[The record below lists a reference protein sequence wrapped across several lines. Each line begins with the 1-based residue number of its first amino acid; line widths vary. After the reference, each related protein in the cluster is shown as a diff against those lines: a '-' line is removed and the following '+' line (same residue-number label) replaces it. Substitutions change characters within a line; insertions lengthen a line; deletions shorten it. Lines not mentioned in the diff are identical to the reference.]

1 MDIETM
7 KTFLV
12 LVDTKNFTRTAHQL
26 FIAQSTVTNRILE
39 LEKELNVTLFE
50 RNNRSVEL
58 TPAGERFSLYAASV
72 IRLTDTAMAEISS
85 IHKFENTLRIGSS
98 DSVYEAHLA
107 PIIQAHQRNHP
118 EDALKISI
126 GLSSQLLEQL
136 QSDILDVVFSYIP
149 LRNPKFHCEIYK
161 EDPMILVTDWNN
173 RKYQKG
179 IRQQE
184 LLQENYLMCN
194 FALQNVGQFIRNLFP
209 KYHQFS
215 LEIDDCSKIIP
226 FLIGQQNYTFLP
238 KDTAASYIKEKKLR
252 EVELLDFQTP
262 VINSYII
269 GKKSKRNLLESMFIV
284 ANAYNL

>member
-173 RKYQKG
+173 RKYQKESG
-179 IRQQE
+179 SR
-184 LLQENYLMCN
+184 N
-194 FALQNVGQFIRNLFP
+194 FCR
-209 KYHQFS
+209 
-215 LEIDDCSKIIP
+215 KII
-226 FLIGQQNYTFLP
+226 
-238 KDTAASYIKEKKLR
+238 
-252 EVELLDFQTP
+252 
-262 VINSYII
+262 
-269 GKKSKRNLLESMFIV
+269 
-284 ANAYNL
+284 